1 MDRPGY
7 IQKIRQGF
15 DIHPVVS
22 LLGPR
27 QCGKTTLARMFAETV
42 TDPVHFFDLEDP
54 TDLAALDQPK
64 LALQDLQG
72 WVVIDEIQR
81 RAELF
86 PILRVLV
93 DRPGNAARFLV
104 LGSASRDL
112 IRQSSETLAGR
123 VGHIE
128 LGPFGLDEIGAR
140 TGEARDRLW
149 LRGGYPNAYLAQSE
163 PASLRWRK
171 DYVATFLER
180 DLPQLGITI
189 PPETLRRFWMMLAHY
204 HGQIVNFSELG
215 RSFGAA
221 DTTVRRYLDIL
232 TATFMVRQLQPW
244 HVNVG
249 KRQVKAPKLYLRD
262 SGLFHALLGIADHAA
277 LSRHPKLGPSWEG
290 FAIEQIVRLHAATS
304 DEAYFWAAHGG
315 AEVDLLI
322 VQGDMPVGYEVKYT
336 DHPRTTRSMHTAIET
351 LGLQELRV
359 VYPGNKNFPLAGNIL
374 AVGLDNLCQPS
385 GYLP

>member
-1 MDRPGY
+1 MDRPAF
-7 IQKIRQGF
+7 IRKIKEGF
-15 DIHPVVS
+15 EIHPVVA

-27 QCGKTTLARMFAETV
+27 QCGKTTLARMFAKTV
-42 TDPVHFFDLEDP
+42 IGPLAPVTRFDLEDP
-54 TDLAALDQPK
+54 TDLAALAQPK

-72 WVVIDEIQR
+72 LVIIDEIQR
-81 RAELF
+81 RPELF

-93 DRPGNAARFLV
+93 DRPNNPLRLLI

-123 VGHIE
+123 IGHIE
-128 LGPFGLDEIGAR
+128 LTPFSLSEVGL
-140 TGEARDRLW
+140 EAQDRLW
-149 LRGGYPNAYLAQSE
+149 LRGGFPNAYLAQSE
-163 PASLRWRK
+163 AASIRWRK

-180 DLPQLGITI
+180 DLPQLGIAI

-204 HGQIVNFSELG
+204 HGQVVNFSELG

-232 TATFMVRQLQPW
+232 SAAFMVRQLQPW
-244 HVNVG
+244 YANVG
-249 KRQVKAPKLYLRD
+249 KRQVKAPKLYMRD
-262 SGLFHALLGIADHAA
+262 SGLFHVLMGIGDRAA

-290 FAIEQIVRLHAATS
+290 FAIEQIVRLHAASS

-322 VQGDMPVGYEVKYT
+322 VQGDAPVGYEVKYT
-336 DHPRTTRSMHTAIET
+336 DHPRATRSMHTAIET
-351 LGLQELRV
+351 LGLKELQV
-359 VYPGNKNFPLAGNIL
+359 VYPGDKSFPLGDGIRAIGIGNAL
-374 AVGLDNLCQPS
+374 ASLTN
-385 GYLP
+385 